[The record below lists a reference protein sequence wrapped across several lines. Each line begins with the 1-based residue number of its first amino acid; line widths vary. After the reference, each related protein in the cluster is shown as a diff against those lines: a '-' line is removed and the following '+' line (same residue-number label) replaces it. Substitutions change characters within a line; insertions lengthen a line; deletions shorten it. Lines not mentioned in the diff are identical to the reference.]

1 MLSGNNGFR
10 EVKEHEHSK
19 RSYFVAVIELNKN
32 RVGWA
37 KFLERIKIE
46 PSLRILVQDV
56 FVGAQHGF

>member
-1 MLSGNNGFR
+1 MLSGKYCFR

-19 RSYFVAVIELNKN
+19 RNYFVAVIELNKN
-32 RVGWA
+32 RFGWV

-56 FVGAQHGF
+56 FIGAEHGF